1 MNIKITKN
9 KEEANLITHNNKFHP
24 DDVFSTVFL
33 SKYIENPVLY
43 RTNVGEVDAP
53 NAIVYDVGFGKFDH
67 HGTDAKYR
75 PNSKLKYCSFGLLWT
90 EYGKDYLAK
99 NNYEHIEELYIAIE
113 EKLVKQIDG
122 IDNGIFPT
130 IKAEYSLLDLDHI
143 IDQFNPTWEEQDVDT
158 DINFLR
164 ALEVAE
170 IIFDNLVKSEYA
182 KIKAT
187 KKVSTLIDNVK
198 DNILILEEY
207 LPYNDAIFTSTN
219 PKAKEIKII
228 ILPSNRGGYNVK
240 PITVSRESKELL
252 INFPKKYFGLHD
264 EELANV
270 SGIKTARFVHLS
282 GFLASTETLEDA
294 ILLAKQAIN
303 NPENNID

>member
-1 MNIKITKN
+1 MNLRITKN

-43 RTNVGEVDAP
+43 RINVGEVEAE

-67 HGTDAKYR
+67 HGVDAKYR
-75 PNSKLKYCSFGLLWT
+75 PNSNLKYCSFGLLWT
-90 EYGKDYLAK
+90 EYGKDYLK
-99 NNYEHIEELYIAIE
+99 KQNYEYIDELYTVVE

-143 IDQFNPTWEEQDVDT
+143 IDMFNPTWEEKDVDT
-158 DINFLR
+158 DIYFEK
-164 ALEVAE
+164 ALQTAE
-170 IIFDNLVKSEYA
+170 IIFDNLIKSEYA

-187 KKVSTLIDNVK
+187 KKVLVAIDNVK
-198 DNILILEEY
+198 DNMLILDEY
-207 LPYNDAIFTSTN
+207 LPYQDAVFTSTN

-228 ILPSNRGGYNVK
+228 ILPSNRGGYCVK
-240 PITVSRESKELL
+240 PITISRESKDLL
-252 INFPKKYFGLHD
+252 INFPKEYRGLHD
-264 EELANV
+264 EELAKI
-270 SGIKTARFVHLS
+270 SGIKTAKFVHLS
-282 GFLASTETLEDA
+282 GFLASTDTLEDA

-303 NPENNID
+303 NKEN

>member
-1 MNIKITKN
+1 MKIKITKN
-9 KEEANLITHNNKFHP
+9 PEEANLITHNNKFHP

-33 SKYIENPVLY
+33 SKYIENPILY
-43 RTNVGEVDAP
+43 RIPVGEVNYP

-67 HGTDAKYR
+67 HGINAKYR
-75 PNSKLKYCSFGLLWT
+75 PNSNLKYCSFGLLWT
-90 EYGKDYLAK
+90 EYGKDYLSK
-99 NNYEHIEELYIAIE
+99 NNYDYIEELYTAIE

-122 IDNGIFPT
+122 IDNGIFPE

-143 IDQFNPTWEEQDVDT
+143 IDLYNPTWEETNVDT
-158 DINFLR
+158 DIYFER
-164 ALEVAE
+164 ALNIAE
-170 IIFDNLVKSEYA
+170 QIFDNLIKSEYA

-187 KKVSTLIDNVK
+187 KKVSSLIETVK
-198 DNILILEEY
+198 DNILILDEY
-207 LPYNDAIFTSTN
+207 LPYQDAIFSSSN

-240 PITVSRESKELL
+240 PITISKESKELL

-264 EELANV
+264 EELANI
-270 SGIKTARFVHLS
+270 SGIKTAKFVHLT

-303 NPENNID
+303 NPENQ